1 LRPNVGTLLPEGT
14 SIDAKLR
21 TFTSN
26 SPDGNLTAFVD
37 QGYEAISMNS
47 NNVMSSPRLVA
58 SKVNELNRLTDFPG
72 RKSLTMQF
80 FLNTTD
86 TKVSPM
92 IDLDRVN
99 VITTMDR
106 LNNKI
111 DNYSTDLRVNSLD
124 SDPSAAIYLSKVVN
138 LEKSADG
145 LRVMFDAY
153 RHPSNDIRVL
163 YRIFR
168 IDSPAE
174 YQLFELF
181 PGYDN
186 LDATGEV
193 VDKAK
198 NSGLPDK
205 RVLASTTEDDYR
217 EYQFNAK
224 NLPQF
229 NGFQIKI
236 IMNGTN
242 FAHVP
247 KIRDLRAIA
256 SI

>member
-1 LRPNVGTLLPEGT
+1 
-14 SIDAKLR
+14 
-21 TFTSN
+21 
-26 SPDGNLTAFVD
+26 
-37 QGYEAISMNS
+37 
-47 NNVMSSPRLVA
+47 
-58 SKVNELNRLTDFPG
+58 
-72 RKSLTMQF
+72 MQF